1 MKVKCR
7 RSKHDDDDGND
18 DDDNVLATALMAL
31 IRLIVADIGNTA
43 QCLNT
48 VYEHPI
54 MRLHYAKCL
63 WLSWILSTNYYL

>member
-18 DDDNVLATALMAL
+18 DDGNVLATALMAL
-31 IRLIVADIGNTA
+31 IRLIVADIENTA

-48 VYEHPI
+48 VYEH
-54 MRLHYAKCL
+54 
-63 WLSWILSTNYYL
+63 LSHLNAGREHINEIALR